1 MATELLLECVRKH
14 PMLYDMSNED
24 YRNVR
29 KKDQLRDE
37 IGKELH
43 VPGKYYCLITVYL

>member
-1 MATELLLECVRKH
+1 
-14 PMLYDMSNED
+14 MLYDMSNED

-29 KKDQLRDE
+29 KNDQFWDE

-43 VPGKYYCLITVYL
+43 VPIKYYCLITVYL

>member
-1 MATELLLECVRKH
+1 
-14 PMLYDMSNED
+14 MLYDMSSED

-29 KKDQLRDE
+29 KKDQLWDE

>member
-1 MATELLLECVRKH
+1 METELLIETVKKH
-14 PMLYDMSNED
+14 PMLYDIRNED

-29 KKDQLRDE
+29 KKDQLWDE

-43 VPGKYYCLITVYL
+43 VHGKYCLVTVYL

>member
-1 MATELLLECVRKH
+1 MATELLVECVRKH
-14 PMLYDMSNED
+14 PTLYDMSNED

-29 KKDQLRDE
+29 KKDQLWDE